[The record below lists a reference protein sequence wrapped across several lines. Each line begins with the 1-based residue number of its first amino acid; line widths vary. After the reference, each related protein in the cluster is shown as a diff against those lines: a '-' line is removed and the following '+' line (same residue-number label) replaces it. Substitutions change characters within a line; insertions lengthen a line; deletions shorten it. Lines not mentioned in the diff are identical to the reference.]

1 MLKPLRT
8 VPSAAPMP
16 IAIHAEQLGKSYTLY
31 HQRERSRYLALRDL
45 VTERTQRIWRTT
57 LDMIRG
63 RPGALSGRSEEFWA
77 LRDLSFSVQQG
88 EAVGII
94 GRNGAG
100 KSTLLKILG
109 RITEPSSGR
118 VTIRGRVASLLEVGT
133 GFHPELTGRENV
145 FLNGSVL
152 GMSRAEIRRKF
163 DEIVA
168 FADVERFLD
177 TPVKRYSSGMYM
189 RLAFAVAAHL
199 EPEILLVDEVLAV
212 GDAEFQKRC
221 LGKMNDVVGEG
232 RTVLFVS
239 HNMAAI
245 HQFCSRGLVLD
256 RGQIVFAGTVEQAT
270 RFYTSHV
277 QLLASND
284 LSERKDRQG
293 SQWLRFTRVDILD
306 AEGQLLQQVLSGQD
320 IRLRFYYEAQQARS
334 HVAVNVAF
342 NVRNSQGMLLTN
354 LNSTDVGEED
364 QTIYRSGYFECHWP
378 RFNLRADSYSCALFC
393 AINGETVDWIQHAA
407 FVITVEDGNFH
418 GTGKLID
425 RSQGDLLVDY
435 TWSGGAA

>member
-1 MLKPLRT
+1 VLVSVEEVSKKFCKDLRT
-8 VPSAAPMP
+8 S
-16 IAIHAEQLGKSYTLY
+16 LSYGVQDLFG
-31 HQRERSRYLALRDL
+31 QVAGRFREGVLR
-45 VTERTQRIWRTT
+45 
-57 LDMIRG
+57 
-63 RPGALSGRSEEFWA
+63 PKEFWA
-77 LRDLSFSVQQG
+77 VQDVSFEVRRG
-88 EAVGII
+88 ECIGLV

-100 KSTLLKILG
+100 KTTLLRMLNGLIKPDKG
-109 RITEPSSGR
+109 RITMHGR
-118 VTIRGRVASLLEVGT
+118 VGALIALGA
-133 GFHPELTGRENV
+133 GFNGVLTGRENIYV
-145 FLNGSVL
+145 NGAVL
-152 GMSRAEIRRKF
+152 GLSKREIDERF
-163 DEIVA
+163 DEIVD
-168 FADVERFLD
+168 FSGLGDFID
-177 TPVKRYSSGMYM
+177 SPVQSYSSGMSF
-189 RLAFAVAAHL
+189 RLGYAIAAHL

-221 LGKMNDVVGEG
+221 LGKMNDVVGAG

-354 LNSTDVGEED
+354 LNSTDVGQED